1 MTEVRENRLL
11 FEELLVQAYII
22 SVHCPLVAETEN
34 LIAEQEISL
43 MKKGSFLI
51 NVSRGGVVNEGA
63 LRDALKQGH
72 IAGAGVDVLTNE
84 PPKDGNQLLDPMIP
98 NLIITPHIAWAS
110 REARQRLIEQI
121 AENIKCFLAGVPKN
135 IVN

>member
-1 MTEVRENRLL
+1 M
-11 FEELLVQAYII
+11 
-22 SVHCPLVAETEN
+22 
-34 LIAEQEISL
+34 
-43 MKKGSFLI
+43 
-51 NVSRGGVVNEGA
+51 VNEGA

-84 PPKDGNQLLDPMIP
+84 PPKDGNPLLDPMIP